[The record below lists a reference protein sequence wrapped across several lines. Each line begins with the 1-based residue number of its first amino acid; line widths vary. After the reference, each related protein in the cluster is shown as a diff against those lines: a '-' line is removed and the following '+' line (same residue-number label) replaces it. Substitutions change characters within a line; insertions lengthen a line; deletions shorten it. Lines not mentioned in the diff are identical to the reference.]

1 MTKSGAPRRRF
12 VDNIGTVSLALV
24 LALVIWV
31 NAMYQ
36 NDRPQTAWFPEAIP
50 IEILNTPSG
59 LEVVNNPAQS
69 TRVQIK
75 AFASSWNSLAASS
88 FRATV
93 DWRNLE
99 EGLHSVPVKVTSS
112 DRTVTIVSTQPE
124 TIYVQLEPMRK
135 VPMEV
140 AIEITDREEIP
151 LGYTIDP
158 PPESNPRFVSV
169 EGPASAVERVTSIVA
184 AISVGG
190 EREHVE
196 RTVEPRAL
204 DEKGQVVREV
214 RLSPQAVEIAF
225 DIEKKLNYREVAVRA
240 LISGQ
245 PARGYFVS
253 SVEVHPATVTVSGP
267 PAVVADMPGLVTTD
281 GEVDTTGATRM
292 LAKRLPLKLPAG
304 VSVLSEDE
312 NELQDVLVTVEIDP
326 VMGGATV
333 ELPIQ
338 TRKIQEGL
346 QARLSVPS
354 VDVILT
360 GPAVVLDALQL
371 DLLAAYVDLSGLGVG
386 KHQVKTMVDPMVSQ
400 NEELADLT
408 VTSIS
413 PAYIEVVITEIP
425 TPTPTP
431 TSTPSMTPTPEKQ
444 PTPTGTAPPTTGP
457 TRAQPTVTMTPTG

>member
-1 MTKSGAPRRRF
+1 MTKSGGPRRKF
-12 VDNIGTVSLALV
+12 VDNIGTILLALV
-24 LALVIWV
+24 LAVVIWV

-50 IEILNTPSG
+50 IEIQNAPSG
-59 LEVVNNPAQS
+59 LEVVNNPARS
-69 TRVQIK
+69 VRVQIK
-75 AFASSWNSLAASS
+75 AFTSSWNSLTADS
-88 FRATV
+88 FRATM
-93 DWRNLE
+93 DWRNLK
-99 EGLHSVPVKVTSS
+99 EGSHSVPVKVTSS

-124 TIYVQLEPMRK
+124 TVYVQLEPVRK

-140 AIEITDREEIP
+140 TIEVTDLDEIP

-158 PPESNPRFVSV
+158 PPESDPRFVSV
-169 EGPASAVERVTSIVA
+169 EGPASAVERVTSVVA
-184 AISVGG
+184 AVSIGG

-196 RTVEPRAL
+196 RAVEPYAI

-214 RLSPQAVEIAF
+214 RLSPQTVNIAF

-267 PAVVADMPGLVTTD
+267 PAVVAEMPGLVTTD

-292 LAKRLPLKLPAG
+292 LAKRLPLKLPPG

-346 QARLSVPS
+346 QAKLSVPS
-354 VDVILT
+354 VDVFLT

-431 TSTPSMTPTPEKQ
+431 TVTPTVPPTPERQSTLTGTSPPTTASTRTQ
-444 PTPTGTAPPTTGP
+444 PTAAITPTG
-457 TRAQPTVTMTPTG
+457 

>member
-1 MTKSGAPRRRF
+1 MTKSGGPRRKF
-12 VDNIGTVSLALV
+12 IDNIGTVSLALV
-24 LALVIWV
+24 LAVVIWV
-31 NAMYQ
+31 YAMYQ

-50 IEILNTPSG
+50 IEVVNAPSG

-69 TRVQIK
+69 ARVQIK
-75 AFASSWNSLAASS
+75 AFASSWNSLTVDS

-93 DWRNLE
+93 DWRNLK

-112 DRTVTIVSTQPE
+112 DGTVTIVSTQPE
-124 TIYVQLEPMRK
+124 SIYVQLEPVRK

-140 AIEITDREEIP
+140 AIEITDRDSIP

-158 PPESNPRFVSV
+158 PPESEPRFVSV

-184 AISVGG
+184 AVSVGG

-214 RLSPQAVEIAF
+214 RLSPQTVEISF

-240 LISGQ
+240 LITGQ

-267 PAVVADMPGLVTTD
+267 PAIVAEMPGLVTTD
-281 GEVDTTGATRM
+281 GEVDTTGATSM
-292 LAKRLPLKLPAG
+292 LAKRLPLQLPPG

-326 VMGGATV
+326 VVGGATV

-338 TRKIQEGL
+338 TRKIQDGL
-346 QARLSVPS
+346 QAKLSVPS

-360 GPAVVLDALQL
+360 GPAVVLDDLQL
-371 DLLAAYVDLSGLGVG
+371 DLLSAYVDLSGLGVG

-413 PAYIEVVITEIP
+413 PAYIEVVITEAP
-425 TPTPTP
+425 TPTPEPTAASDATSSSGRQPTP
-431 TSTPSMTPTPEKQ
+431 TST
-444 PTPTGTAPPTTGP
+444 APPLAAP
-457 TRAQPTVTMTPTG
+457 TRTQPTVTTAPGS